1 MTRGNENPDAKQYT
15 ENNNDTVDACIGVCS
30 VLIYL
35 QIHASP
41 ETGG

>member
-1 MTRGNENPDAKQYT
+1 MTCGNENPGAKQYT
-15 ENNNDTVDACIGVCS
+15 ENNDTVDACIGVCS
-30 VLIYL
+30 VMIYL